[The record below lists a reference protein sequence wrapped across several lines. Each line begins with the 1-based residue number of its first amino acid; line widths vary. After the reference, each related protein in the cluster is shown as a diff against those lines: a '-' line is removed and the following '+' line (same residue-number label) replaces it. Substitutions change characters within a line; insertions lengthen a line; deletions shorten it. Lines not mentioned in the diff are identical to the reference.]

1 MTGLILHGEERLE
14 EGLAAVARDP
24 AAAALF
30 CDIDGT
36 ISPIVPRPSDAV
48 VPDRQRAALAKLAP
62 RLGLLCFVTGRSVV
76 DGARLVR
83 LKNAFYIGTH
93 GLELMDPA
101 GVVQTDPGA
110 NPYVPRVQAIV
121 ASLHAAELEGLGIVL
136 ENKRSVLAAH
146 YRLAKD
152 EDAALRAIG
161 QQIVAPARQA
171 GLAVTTGKQVIEVR
185 PPVEV
190 TKGTAALAL
199 LGRESYATAF
209 FLGDDLT
216 DTSGFAALHVW
227 VRNRPER
234 QAVGVAAVG
243 DETPARVRE
252 TSDVWVD
259 GVGGMAEVLRRL
271 LAAISTRD
279 TSRRRGLS

>member
-14 EGLAAVARDP
+14 EGLAAMAREP

-48 VPDRQRAALAKLAP
+48 VPDQQRTALATLAP
-62 RLGLLCFVTGRSVV
+62 RLGLLCFVTGRAVL

-101 GVVQTDPGA
+101 GLVKTDPGA
-110 NPYVPRVQAIV
+110 DPYVPRVQAIV
-121 ASLHAAELEGLGIVL
+121 AALRAAELEAQGIVL

-199 LGRESYATAF
+199 LGRESYSTAF

-227 VRNRPER
+227 VRNKPER
-234 QAVGVAAVG
+234 VAVGVAAVS

-259 GVGGMAEVLRRL
+259 GVGGIAEVLRRL
-271 LAAISTRD
+271 LAATASQG
-279 TSRRRGLS
+279 TSGRRGLS

>member
-1 MTGLILHGEERLE
+1 MPGLILHGEERLE
-14 EGLAAVARDP
+14 EGLAAIAREP
-24 AAAALF
+24 VAAALF

-36 ISPIVPRPSDAV
+36 IAPIAPRPSDAV
-48 VPDRQRAALAKLAP
+48 LPDGQRTALAALAS
-62 RLGLLCFVTGRSVV
+62 RLGLLCFVTGRAVL

-83 LKNAFYIGTH
+83 LKNAYYIGTH

-101 GVVQTDPGA
+101 GLVRQDPA
-110 NPYVPRVQAIV
+110 ADAYIPRVRAIV
-121 ASLHAAELEGLGIVL
+121 AGLDAAQLESLGVVL
-136 ENKRSVLAAH
+136 ENKTSVLAAH
-146 YRLAKD
+146 YRLATD

-161 QQIVAPARQA
+161 RQIVAPARQA

-199 LGRESYATAF
+199 LAREGRSVAF

-227 VRNRPER
+227 ARDRPER
-234 QAVGVAAVG
+234 EAVCVAAVG
-243 DETPARVRE
+243 EETPARVRE
-252 TSDVWVD
+252 TSDVWVAGVD
-259 GVGGMAEVLRRL
+259 GIAEVLRRL
-271 LAAISTRD
+271 LAATAPRALPD
-279 TSRRRGLS
+279 QRGLS